1 MKKIMKKMM
10 ILVVGFF
17 AMVFA
22 TSGGAE
28 IHVTEQTKTYTVPQ
42 KIETVEPVKGFKAP
56 KVDSDIE
63 LELKDGRI
71 IKGKCNKITQ
81 DKIYMDVDEGI
92 IGYSR
97 NDLSSNSRCKVFKPD
112 YEKKMS
118 DIKKDYEKKMS
129 DIKKENEKE
138 SARQASLQAAAQL
151 QSVTQAAEHG
161 NAEAQFTLGLYYCKG
176 EFVTKNEVEA
186 VKWWRK
192 AAEQGYLRAQCELA
206 NCYAFGKYIAQDKAE
221 AVKWYRK
228 AAEQGN
234 ADAQYAIGTYCADM
248 EKNSAEAVKWYR
260 KAAEQGH
267 AEAKAAL
274 EKLKYEEAAERG
286 NDHAQYKLAE
296 CYFDGYGVAQNRDEA
311 VKWWRKAAEQGNTNA
326 QYKLA
331 QYYMTQ
337 DEAEALKWLHKAAK
351 GGHAQAQILCK
362 PLTSP

>member
-1 MKKIMKKMM
+1 MKNIM
-10 ILVVGFF
+10 ILIVGFF
-17 AMVFA
+17 SMVFA

-28 IHVTEQTKTYTVPQ
+28 IHSTEQTKTYPVAP
-42 KIETVEPVKGFKAP
+42 KIETVELVKGFKAP

-118 DIKKDYEKKMS
+118 DIKKK
-129 DIKKENEKE
+129 NEEE

-176 EFVTKNEVEA
+176 EFVTKNELEA
-186 VKWWRK
+186 LKWWRK
-192 AAEQGYLRAQCELA
+192 SAEQGYLKAQCELA
-206 NCYAFGKYIAQDKAE
+206 NCYAFGKYVAQDKAE

-234 ADAQYAIGTYCADM
+234 ADAQYALGSYCADM
-248 EKNSAEAVKWYR
+248 ENNSVEAVKWYQ
-260 KAAEQGH
+260 KAAKQGH
-267 AEAKAAL
+267 LKAQAAL

-286 NDHAQYKLAE
+286 NAHAQYKLAD
-296 CYFDGYGVAQNRDEA
+296 CYFDGYGVAQNIAEA
-311 VKWWRKAAEQGNTNA
+311 LKWYRKAAEQGNTHA

-331 QYYMTQ
+331 EYYMAV

-351 GGHAQAQILCK
+351 GGHAKAQLLCK
-362 PLTSP
+362 PLASP